1 MPCLMHKLY
10 TDSTSKDS
18 FVVTVVTVNKSIKN
32 VHMYLQIHDA
42 KFVKC
47 DTINNC
53 HKLTNNVTTFYM
65 YIATY
70 NACIL

>member
-1 MPCLMHKLY
+1 MYILWAY
-10 TDSTSKDS
+10 IS
-18 FVVTVVTVNKSIKN
+18 KSIKMY
-32 VHMYLQIHDA
+32 VDMYLQIHDA
-42 KFVKC
+42 IFVKC